1 MRGGGP
7 RAGLWSEISDFA
19 SGTGSERAKVA
30 SVGEGTS
37 PRGPRSFHRMHPP
50 SENAQPGLEIATVIL
65 PGQRF
70 P

>member
-7 RAGLWSEISDFA
+7 RAGLWSEIPDFA

-37 PRGPRSFHRMHPP
+37 PREPGSLRKRRLLSDDAEADPRC
-50 SENAQPGLEIATVIL
+50 Q
-65 PGQRF
+65 
-70 P
+70 